1 MPSCGTVVWNNRQ
14 ETAAKDTKEL
24 DDKELDCIEL
34 SEQLKDKQ
42 EKLSQMEE
50 IERKCSREYIAYE
63 KAKAKAQRA
72 KDARKKDFK
81 KFG

>member
-1 MPSCGTVVWNNRQ
+1 MFLLINLQ
-14 ETAAKDTKEL
+14 ETAAADTEEL
-24 DDKELDCIEL
+24 DALETQCVEL
-34 SEQLKDKQ
+34 SEELKDKE
-42 EKLSQMEE
+42 EKLGQIQE